1 MNGSANDVLMKNAL
15 GDEWRAILSQND
27 GHRTTIAT
35 PAIPMCAIDV
45 DDAIDSNVGPTLPVK
60 LNTSKTSQKRVK
72 PSTTGVLNPNFQS
85 GDCQMCGKSYM
96 NLERHFNNQL

>member
-1 MNGSANDVLMKNAL
+1 MNGSDNDLRMKNAL
-15 GDEWRAILSQND
+15 GDEWRATLSQND
-27 GHRTTIAT
+27 GHRTEIAM
-35 PAIPMCAIDV
+35 PAIPMLAFDV

-85 GDCQMCGKSYM
+85 GKCQMCGNNYM
-96 NLERHFNNQL
+96 NLEGHFNQR